1 MKRTLIISK
10 TLAESSLQL
19 EELVKNIPSE
29 LIERRF
35 ISYYRNS
42 VEFKNGNSIEALC
55 FNDNMRGTRAELLY
69 LSKKLTAEQCEYCH
83 RYLRDYDG
91 QRAEVVFF

>member
-29 LIERRF
+29 PIERRF
-35 ISYYRNS
+35 TSYYRNS
-42 VEFKNGNSIEALC
+42 VEFKNGSSIEALC
-55 FNDNMRGTRAELLY
+55 YNDYMRGKRAELLY
-69 LSKKLTAEQCEYCH
+69 LSKSLQ
-83 RYLRDYDG
+83 
-91 QRAEVVFF
+91 